1 MWNFE
6 EKEAAPLAID
16 ALKGIISYGVSQELL
31 STDYKMYGHREERP
45 NKCPGDKLY
54 SQIKTFEHFDHN
66 KPVKPTN

>member
-16 ALKGIISYGVSQELL
+16 TLKGIISYGVSQGLL
-31 STDYKMYGHREERP
+31 STDYNMYGHRDARP
-45 NKCPGDKLY
+45 TKGPGDMLY